1 MASRACL
8 KQGRGDKK
16 GMRKGL
22 QIKAMREVE
31 EAEDLYSRHTPAKIT
46 KDIERAKS

>member
-8 KQGRGDKK
+8 KQGRGYKK

-22 QIKAMREVE
+22 QIKAIREVE
-31 EAEDLYSRHTPAKIT
+31 EARDLYSCPTLAKIT